1 MADNLLELGFLGY
14 GSTYQCLAALFL
26 HAHVLLWVVAQMAGS
41 HWKLKGQGNGVP
53 PSIKINL
60 YFDMPHLAHILN
72 AFLMTSRR
80 VMGKLIAN

>member
-1 MADNLLELGFLGY
+1 MADGLLELGLLGY
-14 GSTYQCLAALFL
+14 SGTYQCLEALLL
-26 HAHVLLWVVAQMAGS
+26 HAHVPLWVVSRMAGS

-53 PSIKINL
+53 PPIKINL

-80 VMGKLIAN
+80 VMG